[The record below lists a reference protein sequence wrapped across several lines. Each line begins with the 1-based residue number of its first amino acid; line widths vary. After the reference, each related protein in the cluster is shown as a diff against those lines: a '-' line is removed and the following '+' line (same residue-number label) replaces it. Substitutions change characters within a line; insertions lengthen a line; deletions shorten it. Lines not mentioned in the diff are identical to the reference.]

1 MATSPGGTTDG
12 VTSNVASSA
21 TAVTVLAANGRAAKR
36 IVYNDSTA
44 VLRLKFGAG
53 ASASSFTM
61 AIPANA
67 LYEFPTPLYRGLVSG
82 IWESA
87 NGSART
93 TEY

>member
-1 MATSPGGTTDG
+1 MATSPSGTTDG

-21 TAVTVLAANGRAAKR
+21 TAVTVFPANARSMKR
-36 IVYNDSTA
+36 VIYNDSTA

-53 ASASSFTM
+53 ASATSFTM

-67 LYEFPTPLYRGLVSG
+67 LYEFPTPLYRGVVTG